1 VGGLPAATGSTTPYI
16 RLRAGRDGGEFVFP
30 AKVLTDMSS
39 TAKGI
44 VTGNSFA
51 QSPGLIEVPNSGL
64 RGGMPE
70 TQSDGRGECVERGGG
85 PEVVIAVDGPAAS
98 GKGTISKK
106 LAQQLGLAHLDTG
119 SLYRAVALRL
129 LRKGK
134 VGRNGHVEECGD
146 GCVKEA
152 AVEALAIT
160 QEDLCDAE
168 LRSEIVGQW
177 ASIVSAEPA
186 VRCALLQ
193 YQRDFCRAP
202 PSGTRG
208 AVLDGRD
215 IGTGTQFT
223 CFTGTRVQ
231 ILTLYT
237 QSSVLK
243 HLSSSSSPQTQRC
256 VCVCV
261 CVYVRVVYLRARAS
275 ERVSSPVCHSHSL
288 SLAHTR
294 THACLDL

>member
-1 VGGLPAATGSTTPYI
+1 MHSAGATAGLPAATSSTTPYI
-16 RLRAGRDGGEFVFP
+16 RLQAGRDGGEFVFP

-70 TQSDGRGECVERGGG
+70 TQGDGRGECVGRGGG

-134 VGRNGHVEECGD
+134 VGRNGHVEACGD
-146 GCVKEA
+146 GCVEEA

-202 PSGTRG
+202 PAGTRG

-231 ILTLYT
+231 ILTLRT

-243 HLSSSSSPQTQRC
+243 HLSSSSSPQTQR
-256 VCVCV
+256 
-261 CVYVRVVYLRARAS
+261 
-275 ERVSSPVCHSHSL
+275 
-288 SLAHTR
+288 
-294 THACLDL
+294 